1 MVQETIL
8 MMRKIL
14 FTVILLLTGMYVG
27 VSAQS
32 RMTDADT
39 HLLDECRTLFM
50 QGEYSA
56 AASLLA
62 EWNKVADANGL
73 ARTEETR
80 YMQVVIDAQRDLNTA
95 MPAIRK
101 FMSEYPNSVYNN
113 RMLALMGS
121 AHFAQHEYL
130 KAVESFDEC
139 DPLLLNDEDCR
150 RLVRHNAISLIRL
163 GRNEEGFL
171 ELSILE
177 RMVDDP
183 EGDEDLVFYKSYVNY
198 VNGRID
204 LAKEG
209 FENSLESSHAE
220 EALLYLAELD
230 LRGNGDHSMA
240 RKTAE
245 EMIENLE
252 DPYVEAEAE
261 RILGEYWFRQ
271 GEYAKAQDL
280 LMSYLSADLS
290 SDERHDRYLLGLSC
304 FNNADMDGAIEN
316 LSKVVGPDDQLTQ
329 NACLHIGL
337 AALSKGEKDM
347 ARMSFE
353 RASSLPGKE
362 DVREQALYNYA
373 MVIHETAY
381 SPFAESVK
389 SFERFLNEFPKSR
402 YTENVNSYLVDAYLS
417 TPSYDA
423 ALASI
428 DKIKSPGA
436 SIMAAKMQ
444 LLYNKAM
451 DLMAA
456 GLYNDVPEL
465 LTSVIAL
472 DKYDHNTAVE
482 ATFWRGEAYYRL
494 SETVSAEAD
503 YRRYLAYVS
512 KVTRNSGLANYGVGY
527 ILFDRKDYDKAWL
540 SMRTVI
546 ETSSESKVGA
556 EVLADAC
563 LRAGDCMFYKR
574 QYNQAKEY
582 YNMAINVNDKTGDY
596 ALFQTALVN
605 GLQRN
610 YHQKIQDLK
619 HLVNEYPAS
628 AYLASALYE
637 EGRAFQQ
644 TDEPEQAVKV
654 FSRIITEFPNTD
666 LARKAAAETAL
677 IYYQTDRYDE
687 AIKAYKEVI
696 ASYPGSDEAR
706 TALVDLKSIYVDK
719 GDVNSYI
726 EYTSTVKG
734 AAPIAATE
742 RDSLTYTAAEGL
754 FSRGDKIGALARFS
768 DYVKQFPD
776 GAFAANAWYYQGS
789 IYEEAKDYERA
800 VDCMLHAA
808 AFENSRFAESA
819 LDHAASISWQQVDYE
834 NAMDLYMRLYAKTT
848 DAERQKRSLYCI
860 VSSAGRIEEHEAV
873 IMYADKA
880 LQTQLSQEQ
889 RTEVMY
895 FKAKALLSQ
904 NQGKDARP
912 ILEELSKDT
921 RSQYGAESDYL
932 LSQFLYDSGDKEG
945 AEKVIMAF
953 IKEGTPH
960 MYWLARSFILLS
972 DIYKSQGKD
981 VEARQY
987 LLSLKSNYTENDDI
1001 AEMIA
1006 ARLE

>member
-1 MVQETIL
+1 

-62 EWNKVADANGL
+62 EWNKEADANGL

-316 LSKVVGPDDQLTQ
+316 LSKVVGPDDQMTQ

>member
-1 MVQETIL
+1 

-316 LSKVVGPDDQLTQ
+316 LSKVVGPDDQMTQ

>member
-1 MVQETIL
+1 